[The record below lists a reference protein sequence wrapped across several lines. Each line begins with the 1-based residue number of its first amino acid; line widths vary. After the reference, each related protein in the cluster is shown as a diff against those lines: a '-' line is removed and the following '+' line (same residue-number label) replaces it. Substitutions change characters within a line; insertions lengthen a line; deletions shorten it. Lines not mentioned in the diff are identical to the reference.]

1 MNVEKVRQ
9 NLSAFMSDTGTTQK
23 QIADESGLS
32 AAVISQFISN
42 TYDGNNTRVSEIIYK
57 YLKLAKERLNV
68 VHMENFYENLRNT
81 QIVLGAARYAHR
93 RCEMILVRGDA
104 GAGKTTALR
113 YYAENNAGVVF
124 VTANSTVK
132 SAVPILNK
140 IALALGRQTNTN
152 KQQLMENLVGFLS
165 NTKRLIIID
174 EADHLTLSALQAV
187 RNLNDEA
194 HVGIILSG
202 NNKLYM
208 QMVAGA
214 RGYEFDQIR
223 TRIFLKPQVI
233 NNYTTEEISNIFPC
247 DDSAVLS
254 ILNKKANEE
263 SLREAI
269 KLYEFAL
276 EVAKINNT
284 KLNGKLLTS
293 VMDSIQ

>member
-9 NLSAFMSDTGTTQK
+9 NLLTFMDDTGITQK
-23 QIADESGLS
+23 QVADESGLS
-32 AAVISQFISN
+32 AAIISQFISN
-42 TYDGNNTRVSEIIYK
+42 TYDGNNMRISEVINK

-68 VHMENFYENLRNT
+68 VQMESFYEELRNT
-81 QIVLGAARYAHR
+81 QVVLGAARYAHR
-93 RCEMILVRGDA
+93 RCEIILVRGDA
-104 GAGKTTALR
+104 GAGKTTALN
-113 YYAENNAGVVF
+113 YYSQNNAGVVF
-124 VTANSTVK
+124 ITANSTVK

-152 KQQLMENLVGFLS
+152 KQQLMDNLVCFLR

-194 HVGIILSG
+194 HVGIVLSG

-208 QMVAGA
+208 QMVSGA

-233 NNYTTEEISNIFPC
+233 NNYTLEEISHIFSC
-247 DDSAVLS
+247 EDSAVLS

-263 SLREAI
+263 SLREAV

-276 EVAKINNT
+276 ELAKINET
-284 KLNGKLLTS
+284 KLNGKFLTS